1 MTITL
6 ENITIVNIEVRY
18 VLQSRSLIVYIEKK
32 IGPIKIKSIPGTSCS
47 QNILYKAKYEKF

>member
-6 ENITIVNIEVRY
+6 ENITVVNIEVRY

-47 QNILYKAKYEKF
+47 QNIFV